1 MNRWDDFRAFRSG
14 PKEPPPRHG
23 IRVNKAGTTW
33 WGQRWIDAL
42 ERMSP
47 GYSARLQRG
56 KTYARAGRTHDLVL
70 SPGLVRAKV
79 TGSRPAP
86 YEVTLELAKLPPDTW
101 SAVIAGLAE
110 QARFSADLL
119 ASRMPQDIDSVFAGA
134 GVSLFPT
141 GKDDLA
147 THCSCPD
154 SANPCKHVA
163 ATHYVLAEAL
173 DNDPF
178 LLFELR
184 GSTKDQVLGALRAA
198 RAGVAN
204 FEPAAP
210 ADAEIPSIS
219 LGHLTPDAYDA
230 FPEPLPELH
239 LSFDDAPAPGAVLR
253 QLGSPANWRAERSPA
268 ELLSELVHGAA
279 EEARRIALA
288 ETAPEPAL
296 PPQKEAKARSKSRRK
311 PGGRARG

>member
-1 MNRWDDFRAFRSG
+1 MNRWDDFRFRSG

-23 IRVNKAGTTW
+23 IRVDKPGTTW
-33 WGQRWIDAL
+33 WGQRWIEAL

-86 YEVTLELAKLPPDTW
+86 YEVTLELAKLTPETW
-101 SAVIAGLAE
+101 STVIANLAE

-119 ASRMPQDIDSVFAGA
+119 ASQMPADIDSVFASA

-141 GKDDLA
+141 GRSDLA

-173 DNDPF
+173 DSDPF

-184 GSTKDQVLGALRAA
+184 GSTKDEVLSALRSA
-198 RAGVAN
+198 RSGVTS
-204 FEPAAP
+204 PAP
-210 ADAEIPSIS
+210 ATRPDAEVPSIS
-219 LGHLTPDAYDA
+219 LGELTPEAYDA
-230 FPEPLPELH
+230 PPQPLPALH
-239 LSFDDAPAPGAVLR
+239 FSFDDGPLHGAVLR
-253 QLGSPANWRAERSPA
+253 QLGTPASWRAERSPA
-268 ELLSELVHGAA
+268 EVLSELVHAAA
-279 EEARRIALA
+279 ERARSIALA
-288 ETAPEPAL
+288 EPTPEP
-296 PPQKEAKARSKSRRK
+296 PPPAEKTLKARSKSRRK
-311 PGGRARG
+311 RGGGDRS